1 MTLIEIN
8 ERREWFKNRRKEGK
22 ITLLNLVK
30 HLETLER
37 LESKL
42 KN

>member
-8 ERREWFKNRRKEGK
+8 ERREWFKTRRKEGK
-22 ITLLNLVK
+22 INLLNLVK
-30 HLETLER
+30 HLETLDGIEAN
-37 LESKL
+37 L